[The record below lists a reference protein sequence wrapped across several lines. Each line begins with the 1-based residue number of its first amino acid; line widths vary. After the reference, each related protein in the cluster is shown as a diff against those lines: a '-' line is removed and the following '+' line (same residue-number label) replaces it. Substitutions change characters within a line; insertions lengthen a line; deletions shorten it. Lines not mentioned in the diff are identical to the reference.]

1 MDGGIAG
8 IPTDAANVT
17 NDVKMNANDLS
28 RLPAGEPQADRVAGR
43 LQPVLWVI
51 AIALIAN
58 IVLPLL
64 RTGPAAGLESL
75 ALAQTTQA
83 AGTRGLF
90 AFSGQMSKS
99 SYGIYMVDTD
109 AMTVWAYEFNQQKN
123 CLRLAAARTW
133 RYDRYLENY
142 NICDLPPEAVE
153 QMVDEQRQT
162 RLQSHESQNP

>member
-1 MDGGIAG
+1 MNPNELPRS
-8 IPTDAANVT
+8 PT
-17 NDVKMNANDLS
+17 
-28 RLPAGEPQADRVAGR
+28 GEPQSDRVARR

-51 AIALIAN
+51 AIALVAN
-58 IVLPLL
+58 IVLSLI
-64 RTGPAAGLESL
+64 RTGPAVGVDSL

-90 AFSGQMSKS
+90 AFSGQMSKN

-162 RLQSHESQNP
+162 RLQAHENQNP